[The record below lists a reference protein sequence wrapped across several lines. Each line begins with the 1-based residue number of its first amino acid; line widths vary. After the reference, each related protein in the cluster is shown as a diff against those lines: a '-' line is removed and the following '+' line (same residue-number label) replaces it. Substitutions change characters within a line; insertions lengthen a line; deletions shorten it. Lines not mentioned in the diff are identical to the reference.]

1 MFDRRSDLYP
11 IDSHIIP
18 YLNAVRGSLERAN
31 AAAMKDLPKLRIQ
44 DMAVDCFSCIMTCG

>member
-31 AAAMKDLPKLRIQ
+31 ATAMKDLPKLRIQ
-44 DMAVDCFSCIMTCG
+44 DMAIDCFSCIMTCG